1 MHLIKC
7 FHTSGSPQIFSL
19 FWRSPRFSRCWGR
32 TGRSGSPCRASPQ
45 TRSRLRTWRAPG
57 SPPGRRRRHFRA
69 PGARPRSGSASSRW
83 RSAPHRPSSSLLEL
97 RARTGLNSLLSS
109 RGCMEMSCLEAC
121 FASRRFF
128 YLWGTNIRRRRFRC
142 TQTKRLRKRYTVLD
156 INRKLYYEDYYVC
169 FLFTLCFGAAT
180 GTDWRLH
187 LDCR

>member
-7 FHTSGSPQIFSL
+7 FHTSGSGSPQIFSL

-32 TGRSGSPCRASPQ
+32 TGRSGSPCRPSPQ

-142 TQTKRLRKRYTVLD
+142 TQTKR
-156 INRKLYYEDYYVC
+156 YVNV
-169 FLFTLCFGAAT
+169 AQS
-180 GTDWRLH
+180 WI
-187 LDCR
+187 